1 MSCSSAPLV
10 ADPWSSAATRAA
22 GAARPVSRSGDDDGD
37 GLLTAIATGLASVA
51 LPWELATG
59 EQPAERQFQLLIA
72 TDVYDAWLVH
82 WPVGTGLD
90 LHDHGGSAGAFAVV
104 AGDLDEDVVR
114 DGTTVTT
121 RVGPGASVVFGQG
134 HVHAVVNRS
143 SRRRDQRPRL
153 LAATDFHGLL
163 PARGRRRARGP
174 AGGVCRP
181 DEPLSGGLFTSDQT
195 PLDPR

>member
-1 MSCSSAPLV
+1 VSILVV
-10 ADPWSSAATRAA
+10 ADPWGSAAARAA
-22 GAARPVSRSGDDDGD
+22 HPAQPTDHADE
-37 GLLTAIATGLASVA
+37 LLTAIATGLASVA

-104 AGDLDEDVVR
+104 AGDLDEDVAR

-121 RVGPGASVVFGQG
+121 RVRPGESVVFGEG
-134 HVHAVVNRS
+134 HVHAVVNRGGVGATS
-143 SRRRDQRPRL
+143 VHVYSPP
-153 LAATDFHGLL
+153 LASMGYYRHD
-163 PARGRRRARGP
+163 
-174 AGGVCRP
+174 AGGELVAERVEAVAGASP
-181 DEPLSGGLFTSDQT
+181 
-195 PLDPR
+195 

>member
-1 MSCSSAPLV
+1 MPMSSSP
-10 ADPWSSAATRAA
+10 PSP
-22 GAARPVSRSGDDDGD
+22 PVSR
-37 GLLTAIATGLASVA
+37 SVA

-114 DGTTVTT
+114 
-121 RVGPGASVVFGQG
+121 
-134 HVHAVVNRS
+134 
-143 SRRRDQRPRL
+143 RRDDRDD
-153 LAATDFHGLL
+153 A
-163 PARGRRRARGP
+163 RRAGRIGR
-174 AGGVCRP
+174 VR
-181 DEPLSGGLFTSDQT
+181 
-195 PLDPR
+195 

>member
-1 MSCSSAPLV
+1 MSCSSASFV
-10 ADPWSSAATRAA
+10 ADPWSSAAAR
-22 GAARPVSRSGDDDGD
+22 AARPDRRSDDGD

-59 EQPAERQFQLLIA
+59 EQTAERQFQLLIA

-114 DGTTVTT
+114 NGTTVTT

-134 HVHAVVNRS
+134 HVHAVVNRGS
-143 SRRRDQRPRL
+143 L
-153 LAATDFHGLL
+153 GATSVHVYSPPLTSMGYYRHD
-163 PARGRRRARGP
+163 A
-174 AGGVCRP
+174 AGGLVAQRV
-181 DEPLSGGLFTSDQT
+181 ESVALTT
-195 PLDPR
+195 P

>member
-10 ADPWSSAATRAA
+10 ADPWSTAAARAARAA
-22 GAARPVSRSGDDDGD
+22 GPDRRCDDGDGD

-51 LPWELATG
+51 LPWELAATG
-59 EQPAERQFQLLIA
+59 KQPAERQFQLLIA

-134 HVHAVVNRS
+134 HVHAVVNRGS
-143 SRRRDQRPRL
+143 L
-153 LAATDFHGLL
+153 GATSVHVYSPPLTSMGYYRHD
-163 PARGRRRARGP
+163 A
-174 AGGVCRP
+174 AGGLVAQRV
-181 DEPLSGGLFTSDQT
+181 ESLA
-195 PLDPR
+195 

>member
-59 EQPAERQFQLLIA
+59 EHPAERQFQLLIA

-114 DGTTVTT
+114 DGRTVTT

-134 HVHAVVNRS
+134 HVHAVVNRGS
-143 SRRRDQRPRL
+143 L
-153 LAATDFHGLL
+153 GATSVHVYSPPLTSMGYY
-163 PARGRRRARGP
+163 RHQ
-174 AGGVCRP
+174 AGG
-181 DEPLSGGLFTSDQT
+181 GLVAQRVESVTLTS
-195 PLDPR
+195 P

>member
-1 MSCSSAPLV
+1 MSCSPAPLV
-10 ADPWSSAATRAA
+10 ADPWTSAAARAA
-22 GAARPVSRSGDDDGD
+22 GAARPVPRSGDGD

-59 EQPAERQFQLLIA
+59 EHPADRQFQLLIA

-104 AGDLDEDVVR
+104 AGNLDEDVVR

-121 RVGPGASVVFGQG
+121 RVGPGASVVFGEG
-134 HVHAVVNRS
+134 HVHAVVNRGGVGATS
-143 SRRRDQRPRL
+143 VHVYSPP
-153 LAATDFHGLL
+153 LASMGYYRHD
-163 PARGRRRARGP
+163 
-174 AGGVCRP
+174 AGGELVAERVEAVAGASP
-181 DEPLSGGLFTSDQT
+181 
-195 PLDPR
+195 

>member
-1 MSCSSAPLV
+1 MSILVV
-10 ADPWSSAATRAA
+10 ADPWKSAAARATHPA
-22 GAARPVSRSGDDDGD
+22 LPSDHAD

-51 LPWELATG
+51 LPWELAAG
-59 EQPAERQFQLLIA
+59 EQHAERQFQLLIA

-121 RVGPGASVVFGQG
+121 RVGPGDSVVFGEG
-134 HVHAVVNRS
+134 HVHAVVNRG
-143 SRRRDQRPRL
+143 DVG
-153 LAATDFHGLL
+153 ATSVHVYS
-163 PARGRRRARGP
+163 P
-174 AGGVCRP
+174 
-181 DEPLSGGLFTSDQT
+181 PL
-195 PLDPR
+195 

>member
-1 MSCSSAPLV
+1 MACSSDSLV
-10 ADPWSSAATRAA
+10 ADPWSSAAARAA
-22 GAARPVSRSGDDDGD
+22 GTARPVHRSDDGD

-121 RVGPGASVVFGQG
+121 SVGPGASVVFGRG
-134 HVHAVVNRS
+134 HVHAVVNRGSLGATSVHVYSPPLS
-143 SRRRDQRPRL
+143 SMGYYR
-153 LAATDFHGLL
+153 HE
-163 PARGRRRARGP
+163 
-174 AGGVCRP
+174 AGG
-181 DEPLSGGLFTSDQT
+181 GLVAQRVESVAGAS
-195 PLDPR
+195 P